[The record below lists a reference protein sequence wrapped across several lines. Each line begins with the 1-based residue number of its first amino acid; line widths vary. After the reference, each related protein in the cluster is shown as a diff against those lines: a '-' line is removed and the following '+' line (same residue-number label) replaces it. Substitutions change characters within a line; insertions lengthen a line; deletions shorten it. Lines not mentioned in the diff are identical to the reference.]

1 MLGVWARSCTRP
13 ATTAGLVAAVR
24 SFTSS
29 TPTFG
34 LRAGLGPTTLRAPT
48 RTSHAFKIVVSR
60 TYATATSPTPPASP
74 PDVTPDPP
82 KESIWKRLAQAF
94 RKDET
99 GSSSFRKIV
108 ALAKPEKKPLLIAVG
123 LLFVS
128 SAVSMSVPFTIG
140 KLIDFFS
147 STSPQIP
154 FGLSIWQASA
164 ALFTI
169 FTIGAVANAGRAMLM
184 RLAGQRIVG
193 RLRERTYAAALRQ
206 EVEFVEKGEGD
217 VISRLSVDTSIVGE
231 RTLPYNS
238 VTQNLSDGLRAIVM
252 SSVGLGAMI
261 WVSPTLTM
269 LMMAV
274 VPPVS
279 LGAVVYGRYIRKLS
293 NQTQEAVGEMTKA
306 ATESLSA
313 LRTVQAFNALPQEE
327 ARFHDK
333 VTRVIALA
341 RKEAI
346 ASGIFFGGTGWS
358 GNVTILCLLGYGG
371 TLVSRGEISVG
382 DLTSL
387 LLYTAYVGSGLQM
400 LTGFFSSIMRGIGAG
415 GRIFDILGRQ
425 PVIPHGV
432 GRDVPASAEGIIR
445 FENVRFHYPTRKNVQ
460 ILNDFDLEIKAGETV
475 AIVGESGGG
484 KSSIHSLLLRYYDP
498 VDGRITFDGEDI
510 REFSTTS
517 WRNIIGFVPQDPV
530 LFTGTIASNIAYGN
544 PSATREE
551 IEAAAREANCEF
563 VWGMP
568 NGFDTEIG
576 RLSLSGG
583 QRQRLAIARAL
594 LKKPK
599 ILALDEA
606 TSALDATSER
616 RVNDAIDKILRSR
629 QTTCLFVAH
638 RLSTIARAERIVVME
653 GGRVTESGTF
663 HELVNRENSRFRY
676 LMAAQLNAAAGQSLA
691 APRETHEQEEL
702 EEGIEV
708 EELSEM
714 KARS

>member
-1 MLGVWARSCTRP
+1 MHEVGSLCQPG
-13 ATTAGLVAAVR
+13 
-24 SFTSS
+24 SS
-29 TPTFG
+29 LPKFDDDDDG
-34 LRAGLGPTTLRAPT
+34 RWLGPTTLRAST
-48 RTSHAFKIVVSR
+48 KLGNSGAASFGR
-60 TYATATSPTPPASP
+60 TYATSTSTAPTTPLPLDATPT
-74 PDVTPDPP
+74 TLL
-82 KESIWKRLAQAF
+82 KESRWKRLSQAF
-94 RKDET
+94 RRDET
-99 GSSSFRKIV
+99 GSSSFRKIIS
-108 ALAKPEKKPLLIAVG
+108 LARPEKKPLLIAVG

-128 SAVSMSVPFTIG
+128 SAVSMSVPFTVG

-147 STSPQIP
+147 STNPQIP

-164 ALFTI
+164 ALFTV

-231 RTLPYNS
+231 S
-238 VTQNLSDGLRAIVM
+238 VTQNLSDGLRAVVM
-252 SSVGLGAMI
+252 SSVGLGAMV

-269 LMMAV
+269 LMMGV

-279 LGAVVYGRYIRKLS
+279 LGAVVYGRYIKKLS

-327 ARFHDK
+327 LRFHEK
-333 VTRVIALA
+333 VSNVITLA

-346 ASGIFFGGTGWS
+346 ASGIFFGSTGWS

-415 GRIFDILGRQ
+415 GRIFDILGRS
-425 PVIPHGV
+425 PVIPHGQ
-432 GRDVPASAEGIIR
+432 GKDVPSNVEGVIR
-445 FENVRFHYPTRKNVQ
+445 FEGVKFHYPTRKNVQ
-460 ILNDFDLEIKAGETV
+460 ILNNFNVEIKAGETV

-498 VDGRITFDGEDI
+498 VEGRITVDGQDI
-510 REFSTTS
+510 RDYSTTS
-517 WRNIIGFVPQDPV
+517 WRNTIGFVPQDPV

-544 PSATREE
+544 LTATREE

-653 GGRVTESGTF
+653 GGKVTETGTF
-663 HELVNRENSRFRY
+663 HELAILENSRFRH
-676 LMAAQLNAAAGQSLA
+676 LMAAQLNAAAGESLSNRRKVDED
-691 APRETHEQEEL
+691 P
-702 EEGIEV
+702 EV
-708 EELSEM
+708 EEDFVEVKGHTEA
-714 KARS
+714 KANQL

>member
-1 MLGVWARSCTRP
+1 
-13 ATTAGLVAAVR
+13 
-24 SFTSS
+24 
-29 TPTFG
+29 
-34 LRAGLGPTTLRAPT
+34 
-48 RTSHAFKIVVSR
+48 
-60 TYATATSPTPPASP
+60 
-74 PDVTPDPP
+74 
-82 KESIWKRLAQAF
+82 
-94 RKDET
+94 
-99 GSSSFRKIV
+99 
-108 ALAKPEKKPLLIAVG
+108 
-123 LLFVS
+123 
-128 SAVSMSVPFTIG
+128 MSVPFTIG

-147 STSPQIP
+147 STGPQIP

-164 ALFTI
+164 ALLTLFTV
-169 FTIGAVANAGRAMLM
+169 GAVANAGRSMLM
-184 RLAGQRIVG
+184 RLAGQRIVA
-193 RLRERTYAAALRQ
+193 RLRERMYGAALRQ

-217 VISRLSVDTSIVGE
+217 VISRLSADTSIVGE
-231 RTLPYNS
+231 S

-279 LGAVVYGRYIRKLS
+279 LGAVVYGRYIKKLS
-293 NQTQEAVGEMTKA
+293 NQTQEAVGEMTKI

-313 LRTVQAFNALPQEE
+313 LRTVQAFNAIPQEE
-327 ARFHDK
+327 ARFHQK
-333 VTRVIALA
+333 VTNVLTLA

-358 GNVTILCLLGYGG
+358 GG

-400 LTGFFSSIMRGIGAG
+400 LTSFFSSIMRGIGAG
-415 GRIFDILGRQ
+415 GRIFDILDRT
-425 PVIPHGV
+425 PAIPHGQ
-432 GRDVPASAEGIIR
+432 GEEIPASVQGIIR
-445 FENVRFHYPTRKNVQ
+445 FEDVKFHYPTRKNVT
-460 ILNDFDLEIKAGETV
+460 ILNGFNLEIKAGETV

-484 KSSIHSLLLRYYDP
+484 KSSIQSLLMRYYDP
-498 VDGRITFDGEDI
+498 VDGRISFDDKDI

-544 PSATREE
+544 PDATRGE

-568 NGFDTEIG
+568 DGFDTEIG

-616 RVNDAIDKILRSR
+616 RVNDAIEKILRSR
-629 QTTCLFVAH
+629 QITCLFIAH
-638 RLSTIARAERIVVME
+638 RLSTIARAGRIVVLE
-653 GGRVTESGTF
+653 GGKITETGTF
-663 HELVNRENSRFRY
+663 RELVAHENSRFRA
-676 LMAAQLNAAAGQSLA
+676 LMAAQLNAAAGESLLGEREVHEEDDEA
-691 APRETHEQEEL
+691 AEFETKD
-702 EEGIEV
+702 
-708 EELSEM
+708 
-714 KARS
+714 KA